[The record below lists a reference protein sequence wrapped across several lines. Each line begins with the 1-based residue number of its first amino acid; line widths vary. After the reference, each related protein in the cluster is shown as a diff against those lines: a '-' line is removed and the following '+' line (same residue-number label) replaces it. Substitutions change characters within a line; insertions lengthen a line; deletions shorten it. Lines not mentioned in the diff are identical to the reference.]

1 MLAAVVC
8 LASCGSANAA
18 VEVVQSDRLD
28 ARTVSTPVP
37 PPSTPSTSAAPA
49 QPPAADRPDVDAVL
63 LAARP
68 LADEFTDDWESSAAE
83 VHRILE
89 PGGID
94 DAACDLRWLSIERS
108 GRLTQ
113 SSWWYRSTES
123 VTHQV
128 VHLESVESAGHT
140 MGDVRSLPDRCD
152 VVTSGRKRT
161 ATSIDINDDPDD
173 TWLVIDDDQGGH
185 TLMFIQAVDEFVS
198 TLSLRTETLD
208 DVEATAEWFAAIV
221 QTSSDR
227 LRSAVNTPTSPPVEI
242 ESAPAEDSAPT
253 PSRPERLLLTTSLLP
268 EGWRTGDATAPDL
281 LAQPRSTDPN
291 CPIVSVLDT
300 LIADADA
307 QIALTGPSASGAQWI
322 LERASSNQS
331 RWSAVD
337 VANDHECRA
346 TRSGM
351 INEVENVFLLNPQRR
366 EVRWIDRDA
375 STGEITN
382 IVIVVA
388 VPRTVSITQ
397 LTGTAID
404 RAEALSVAQ
413 AAAHHIAT
421 QP

>member
-1 MLAAVVC
+1 
-8 LASCGSANAA
+8 
-18 VEVVQSDRLD
+18 
-28 ARTVSTPVP
+28 
-37 PPSTPSTSAAPA
+37 
-49 QPPAADRPDVDAVL
+49 
-63 LAARP
+63 
-68 LADEFTDDWESSAAE
+68 
-83 VHRILE
+83 
-89 PGGID
+89 
-94 DAACDLRWLSIERS
+94 
-108 GRLTQ
+108 
-113 SSWWYRSTES
+113 
-123 VTHQV
+123 
-128 VHLESVESAGHT
+128 